1 MIKITSQ
8 INKKIR
14 KNKMEKK
21 LLIVEDKQTELD
33 TAIEEA
39 QEVGIT
45 KIVTA
50 TNLEEALRYIPNISH
65 VASDLFI
72 PAGNLSVESYVQ
84 ELTPKYIESKERM
97 YPSLNMEEFDH
108 FHCLLLEREKIRM
121 KYGDKSNELSKFDSN
136 NLVNLPRS
144 ENRLL
149 SLVLGGKE
157 TKEKMLQGHRNMLE
171 VIEDVKAGKNLPLG
185 YFVRKEAKSRKIPSV
200 TVTSTYHHDLA
211 FEPLRFQLEPY
222 VDNLV
227 EGKKDWKKGFE
238 DLLDPNYRK
247 IYFKE

>member
-1 MIKITSQ
+1 MENIKIGDVVAYRSDSTVSE
-8 INKKIR
+8 IIR
-14 KNKMEKK
+14 KITGAN
-21 LLIVEDKQTELD
+21 
-33 TAIEEA
+33 AGIEN
-39 QEVGIT
+39 VL
-45 KIVTA
+45 A
-50 TNLEEALRYIPNISH
+50 TLPGVN
-65 VASDLFI
+65 
-72 PAGNLSVESYVQ
+72 
-84 ELTPKYIESKERM
+84 
-97 YPSLNMEEFDH
+97 
-108 FHCLLLEREKIRM
+108 
-121 KYGDKSNELSKFDSN
+121 KSNELSKFDSN